1 MALGRAGGV
10 VAGVGKVSE
19 AVETVVVDD
28 GTLRLGRTPV
38 RPRCHDRQ
46 GVEGTPCEPV
56 PAAVPGE
63 FVVYLGTDDVPEALE
78 AGMAELLLTWIEW
91 VEVEVRGI
99 DHFVE
104 ELHRLRG
111 AVMAAATSAV
121 GEW

>member
-1 MALGRAGGV
+1 M
-10 VAGVGKVSE
+10 SE